1 MVDML
6 RRALAALALV
16 PLAACS
22 SSAPARDTAA
32 PAPTT
37 GATTAAAQG
46 GAGPSA
52 SASAVPGGGR
62 TTPAAVS
69 TSGTGSTGGSGSTGT
84 AGSGTTGGTAAAL
97 GTPSGTYTYDS
108 SGTQTVSGAKQD
120 VQASSTLTMG
130 ALANGRQTSTLH
142 NSQGDTTQEIEV
154 RSTGDYLAA
163 LTVSSPTL
171 KTAFHLSPA
180 ALLLPDPARVGASW
194 SWNGTSDD
202 GKTTVATTNKVL
214 RTETVTIGGE
224 SVATVV
230 LQSHLVITGQ
240 DVHYTAD
247 ATNWV
252 AQSYRLPVKTR
263 TTGSGSYGAFP
274 FSFDVTDV
282 LRSVHPS

>member
-1 MVDML
+1 MVGML
-6 RRALAALALV
+6 RRALAVLALV

-22 SSAPARDTAA
+22 SSTVTKDTAA
-32 PAPTT
+32 PSATA
-37 GATTAAAQG
+37 GATTAATKA
-46 GAGPSA
+46 GAIPTA
-52 SASAVPGGGR
+52 SASAAPGSAASSA
-62 TTPAAVS
+62 PAAAS
-69 TSGTGSTGGSGSTGT
+69 TPGTGTSGTTGGGS
-84 AGSGTTGGTAAAL
+84 TGGTAAAR
-97 GTPSGTYTYDS
+97 GTAPGTYTYDS
-108 SGTQTVSGAKQD
+108 SGSQTVSGAKQD
-120 VQASSTLTMG
+120 VHASSTLTMG

-142 NSQGDTTQEIEV
+142 NSQGDTTQEVDV
-154 RSTGDYLAA
+154 RSTGTYLAA
-163 LTVSSPTL
+163 LAVSSPTL
-171 KTAFHLSPA
+171 KTAFHFDPA
-180 ALLLPDPARVGASW
+180 VLLLPDPARVGASW

-224 SVATVV
+224 RVATVV

-252 AQSYRLPVKTR
+252 APAYRLQVRTR

-282 LRSVHPS
+282 LRSVHPG